1 MERYRTAS
9 GEVVRVGHGALD
21 GRGNDEIVTCWGED
35 GHQRPV
41 RTARVGDLRRPGA
54 RRADDSSA
62 NQGAGHDAAS
72 IGGLG
77 ALVD

>member
-9 GEVVRVGHGALD
+9 GEVVRVGHDALD
-21 GRGNDEIVTCWGED
+21 GLGDGESVTCWGED
-35 GHQRPV
+35 GHQRPI

-54 RRADDSSA
+54 RLADDTSA
-62 NQGAGHDAAS
+62 NQGTGHDGAG